1 MRKTIVTVLR
11 YLALYTVIALAL
23 FIAFVEVS
31 RFFVMRTP
39 NSEFGRAAAMLLYGY
54 LSCLLSLFVAIFPT
68 ISIIYMRKKRNKTT

>member
-1 MRKTIVTVLR
+1 MLKTIVTVLH
-11 YLALYTVIALAL
+11 YLVLYTVIALVL

-54 LSCLLSLFVAIFPT
+54 LSCLLSLFVAIFVT
-68 ISIIYMRKKRNKTT
+68 VSAVYMSKKRNKIT